1 MPVPEPSPVPEPVE
15 IQCRPL
21 TAAERPL
28 LNKFY
33 KTWGSAMRTSDGS
46 EAWVARAGDIIAGLN
61 LTPVPG
67 GHWLTGLLVAPARR
81 RQGVA
86 QTLIEQACGNGRTWL
101 FCHPE
106 LQGFYERLG
115 FIIDEDMPPVLVER
129 LARYRRSKP
138 LVAMARGQ
146 SSLAG
151 SRPGNSTSV

>member
-1 MPVPEPSPVPEPVE
+1 MPDPIE
-15 IQCRPL
+15 IQCNPL
-21 TAAERPL
+21 TTAERPL

-33 KTWGSAMRTSDGS
+33 KSCGSPMRTSDGA
-46 EAWVARAGDIIAGLN
+46 EAWVARAGEIIGGLN
-61 LTPVPG
+61 LTAVPG
-67 GHWLTGLLVAPARR
+67 GHWLTGLLVAPAHR

-86 QTLIEQACGNGRTWL
+86 QRLIKQACGNSRTWL

-115 FIIDEDMPPVLVER
+115 FVIDEDMPPVLVER
-129 LARYRRSKP
+129 LARYRRGKP
-138 LVAMARGQ
+138 LLAMARGQ

>member
-1 MPVPEPSPVPEPVE
+1 
-15 IQCRPL
+15 
-21 TAAERPL
+21 
-28 LNKFY
+28 
-33 KTWGSAMRTSDGS
+33 MRTSDGS
-46 EAWVARAGDIIAGLN
+46 EAWVARAGEIIGGLN

-67 GHWLTGLLVAPARR
+67 GLWLTGLLVAPERR
-81 RQGVA
+81 GQGVA
-86 QTLIEQACGNGRTWL
+86 RSLIDRACGNNRVWL

-115 FIIDEDMPPVLVER
+115 FAVGEEMPPALVDR